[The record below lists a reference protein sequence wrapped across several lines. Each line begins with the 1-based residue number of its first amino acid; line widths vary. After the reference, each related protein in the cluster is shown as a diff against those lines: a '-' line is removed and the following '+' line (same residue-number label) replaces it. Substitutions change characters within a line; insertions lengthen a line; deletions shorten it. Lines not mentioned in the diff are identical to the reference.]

1 MSNKIF
7 LEKLEKFT
15 SKHPRVIDLSLDRM
29 DRLLFKLNNPHLK
42 LPPIIHVAGT
52 NGKGSTIAFLSKA
65 LIYARKKIHI
75 YTSPHL
81 IDITERIII
90 ANNRISYTKLFETLD
105 YCVEVN
111 DGEPITQFELLTCI
125 AFILMSESKADVAI
139 IETGLGGR
147 LDATNVVRNPLI
159 NIITSISI
167 DHTDFLGETLELIAR
182 EKAGIIKNNNL
193 CISAPQDPLVEKII
207 VNKCIEKNS
216 KLIVCN
222 EITFFN
228 KIKDGF
234 EIKGLNNN
242 LYTFP
247 NPSLKGQHQI
257 INAVLAATALI
268 SCPEL
273 GVTIKHITK
282 GVISAKWQGRLE
294 KINKGNIQKNIPD
307 SSEVWIDGGHNIAGA
322 YIIKKWI
329 MDQKIN
335 NIILVCGFLKNKDV
349 KKILLILKNSIKYIV
364 LVPLQGTKNSYSVN
378 ELISIAKKLNIKYFC
393 KSSLKEALYSK
404 LILPNSKIL
413 IFGSLYLAGE
423 ALSLDKI

>member
-1 MSNKIF
+1 MNNKVF
-7 LEKLEKFT
+7 LEKLEKF
-15 SKHPRVIDLSLDRM
+15 SSNHPRVIDLSLVRVE
-29 DRLLFKLNNPHLK
+29 RLLLKLDNPHLK
-42 LPPIIHVAGT
+42 LPPVIHVAGT
-52 NGKGSTIAFLSKA
+52 NGKGSTIAFLAKA
-65 LIYARKKIHI
+65 LIDARKKIHV

-81 IDITERIII
+81 IDITERFII
-90 ANNRISYTKLFETLD
+90 ANNRITFIKLFEILD

-125 AFILMSESKADVAI
+125 AFVLMSNSKADVAL

-147 LDATNVVRNPLI
+147 LDATNVVRRPLI

-167 DHTDFLGETLELIAR
+167 DHTDFLGATLELIAR
-182 EKAGIIKNNNL
+182 EKAGIIKKNSL

-207 VNKCIEKNS
+207 LNKCAEKHS

-222 EITFFN
+222 ETTFYN
-228 KIKDGF
+228 QIKDGF
-234 EIKGLNNN
+234 EIKGLNNK

-247 NPSLKGQHQI
+247 SPSLNGAHQI
-257 INAVLAATALI
+257 INAVLATTALI

-273 GVTIKHITK
+273 GVTIKHITT
-282 GVISAKWQGRLE
+282 GITSAKWQGRLE

-307 SSEVWIDGGHNIAGA
+307 SSEVWLDGGHNIAGA
-322 YIIKKWI
+322 QIIKKWVK
-329 MDQKIN
+329 DKKIN
-335 NIILVCGFLKNKDV
+335 NLILVCGFLKNKEV
-349 KKILLILKNSIKYIV
+349 KKILFILNNSINYIIFI
-364 LVPLQGTKNSYSVN
+364 PLQGIKNSYSVH
-378 ELISIAKKLNIKYFC
+378 ELISIAKTLNIKFYY

>member
-29 DRLLFKLNNPHLK
+29 NRLLFKLNNPHLK
-42 LPPIIHVAGT
+42 LPPVIHVAGT
-52 NGKGSTIAFLSKA
+52 NGKGSTIAFLSRT
-65 LIYARKKIHI
+65 LIYARKKVHI

-81 IDITERIII
+81 IDITERFII

-125 AFILMSESKADVAI
+125 AFMLMSKSKADVAI

-147 LDATNVVRNPLI
+147 LDATNVVQNPII

-207 VNKCIEKNS
+207 VNKCVEKNS

-222 EITFFN
+222 NITFFN
-228 KIKDGF
+228 QIKDGF

-242 LYTFP
+242 IYTFP
-247 NPSLKGQHQI
+247 NPSLNGQHQI

-273 GVTIKHITK
+273 GVTIKHITI
-282 GVISAKWQGRLE
+282 GVTSAKWQGRLE

-322 YIIKKWI
+322 HIIKKWVK
-329 MDQKIN
+329 DKKIN

-349 KKILLILKNSIKYIV
+349 KKILFILKNTINYIIF
-364 LVPLQGTKNSYSVN
+364 VPLQGTKNSYSVN
-378 ELISIAKKLNIKYFC
+378 ELISIAKKLNIKFYC
-393 KSSLKEALYSK
+393 KSSIKEALYSK

>member
-7 LEKLEKFT
+7 LEKLEIFSAT
-15 SKHPRVIDLSLDRM
+15 HPRVIDLSLDRI
-29 DRLLFKLNNPHLK
+29 DRLLFKLDNPHLK
-42 LPPIIHVAGT
+42 LPPVIHVAGT
-52 NGKGSTIAFLSKA
+52 NGKGSTIAFLAKA
-65 LIYARKKIHI
+65 LISARKKIHV

-81 IDITERIII
+81 IDITERFII
-90 ANNRISYTKLFETLD
+90 ANNRINYKKLFETLD
-105 YCVEVN
+105 YCVEIN

-125 AFILMSESKADVAI
+125 AFILMSKSKADVAI

-147 LDATNVVRNPLI
+147 LDATNVVQNPLI

-207 VNKCIEKNS
+207 VNKCAEKKS

-228 KIKDGF
+228 NIKDGF

-242 LYTFP
+242 LYAFP
-247 NPSLKGQHQI
+247 SPSLNGPHQI

-273 GVTIKHITK
+273 GAKTMHITK
-282 GVISAKWQGRLE
+282 GITTAKWQGRLE

-322 YIIKKWI
+322 ETIKKWVE
-329 MDQKIN
+329 DKKIN
-335 NIILVCGFLKNKDV
+335 NVILVCGFLKNKDV

-364 LVPLQGTKNSYSVN
+364 FVPLQGTKNSYKLN
-378 ELISIAKKLNIKYFC
+378 DLISIAKKLNIKCYY
-393 KSSLKEALYSK
+393 KNSIKKALYSK